1 MDEIAGTRL
10 GQVVQLREQAAFK
23 LRMRRPAVKPDK
35 PAQLLLFM
43 GVHYE
48 RHENSSQKLQPRD
61 KKTAPHRNTNA
72 R

>member
-1 MDEIAGTRL
+1 MDEIAGTQL

-23 LRMRRPAVKPDK
+23 FRRRRPAVKPDK
-35 PAQLLLFM
+35 PAELLLFM

-48 RHENSSQKLQPRD
+48 RHESSPRKLPQRD
-61 KKTAPHRNTNA
+61 KKPTPHRNTNA